1 MTQLLA
7 CMLLHIE
14 LCNEVKQAIFMLKY
28 LNDYPEKFTKTF
40 PPLLIA
46 MMQLTSGIFSEI
58 VNIVMLATRH
68 DVIHCLEHFVAFE
81 ILTHIDD
88 LYAEALPHFPLK
100 KEIETSLYYDIKRPF
115 KERSFSQKIVRVFY
129 KTVIV
134 VYQSVYYYFTPFLIL
149 YLPYFWAFNNQHDD
163 ANCRRLLGAGS
174 ASAETAAK
182 CLSRCLGSA
191 ASSADASICH
201 RMLED
206 L

>member
-1 MTQLLA
+1 
-7 CMLLHIE
+7 MLLHIE

-46 MMQLTSGIFSEI
+46 MMQLTSGIFSEV

-100 KEIETSLYYDIKRPF
+100 DAIHKPLYYEAKLTF
-115 KERSFSQKIVRVFY
+115 NERSFAQKIVRVFY

-149 YLPYFWAFNNQHDD
+149 YLPYFWAFPDKHDD
-163 ANCRRLLGAGS
+163 DCRRLLGAGD
-174 ASAETAAK
+174 AMAETAAK
-182 CLSRCLGSA
+182 CVSRCLA
-191 ASSADASICH
+191 AASSSADAADCH
-201 RMLED
+201 RMLSQF
-206 L
+206 